1 MSENVL
7 LGFTDAKIT
16 KKDLQYLNNESNYL
30 GYNERSIDSRDTFLL
45 CSKCIAQKTD
55 TILHF
60 LLQIYCPVDEDFHR
74 TLLVYQ
80 CSKCGNFD
88 IFRTMKR
95 YSEEPQ
101 EIGDKGDGDK
111 KTDLFGEQDDWG
123 GKEDDW
129 GASGGD
135 LDPFDENEVDT
146 VDDWG
151 NSGENQCSS
160 SKTELFSKRLD
171 PYHYDP
177 NSQILKS
184 KIPIKNR
191 FREFTP
197 FYVSVETEAVIYGKG
212 VLCLDDDDDED
223 QMGSSYSSNYSQTSK
238 STSVSQI
245 IPQTLNSDQE
255 METLTVNLGKLG
267 NETTPETESAT
278 SNYNN
283 MTKGGVEQYEKLSV
297 QHGDLSFYKFSEYL
311 KKCPEQILRY
321 SCKRSLNAAIPFN
334 NKAMVLLE
342 NAKKHRPKCKY
353 CGSETKFEMQLL
365 PRLQDELLE
374 DDVRCKQN
382 RVLEDNLPDFGSV
395 YIFTCVKSCWNEDEN
410 DDQLRLEVE
419 PLVVVD
425 TLR

>member
-1 MSENVL
+1 
-7 LGFTDAKIT
+7 
-16 KKDLQYLNNESNYL
+16 
-30 GYNERSIDSRDTFLL
+30 
-45 CSKCIAQKTD
+45 
-55 TILHF
+55 
-60 LLQIYCPVDEDFHR
+60 
-74 TLLVYQ
+74 
-80 CSKCGNFD
+80 
-88 IFRTMKR
+88 
-95 YSEEPQ
+95 
-101 EIGDKGDGDK
+101 
-111 KTDLFGEQDDWG
+111 
-123 GKEDDW
+123 
-129 GASGGD
+129 
-135 LDPFDENEVDT
+135 LDPFGADET
-146 VDDWG
+146 TDDWG
-151 NSGENQCSS
+151 NSEEIQASS
-160 SKTELFSKRLD
+160 SKTVLVDKRLD
-171 PYHYDP
+171 PYCPDP

-184 KIPIKNR
+184 RIPIKNR

-212 VLCLDDDDDED
+212 NLCLDDDDDED
-223 QMGSSYSSNYSQTSK
+223 QMGSSYSSTYSQSSK
-238 STSVSQI
+238 STSISQSTN
-245 IPQTLNSDQE
+245 IPQTLNSDPE
-255 METLTVNLGKLG
+255 LETLTINLRKLG
-267 NETTPETESAT
+267 NETTPETESANN
-278 SNYNN
+278 NYNQ

-342 NAKKHRPKCKY
+342 NAKKNRPKCKY
-353 CGSETKFEMQLL
+353 CGSDTKFEMQLL